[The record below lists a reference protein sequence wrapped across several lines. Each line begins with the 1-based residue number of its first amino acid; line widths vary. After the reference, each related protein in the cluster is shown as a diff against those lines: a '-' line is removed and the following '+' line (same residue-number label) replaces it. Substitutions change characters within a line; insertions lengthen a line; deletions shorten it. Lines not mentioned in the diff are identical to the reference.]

1 MAKAGHGKGT
11 RKAGGKAAA
20 APAESSRRGA
30 RSRKPAGQTDYLSPL
45 ERVQRARRLSAARAK
60 QRPDSWPTIA
70 KAEGLSERQ
79 VRRIFDDFLTW
90 ERVQDDPDELVD
102 ETLATIE
109 ASIMELDDVIRQAA
123 IDRNHA
129 ARVGAI
135 RLLLEAQVGRWDV
148 LRNAGRLPRHMGR
161 WRNDRDALQLFE
173 RLMGA
178 LRARG
183 VPEDV
188 ISEAWGLVRDD
199 DEPQRV
205 IEGSVAA

>member
-1 MAKAGHGKGT
+1 
-11 RKAGGKAAA
+11 
-20 APAESSRRGA
+20 
-30 RSRKPAGQTDYLSPL
+30 
-45 ERVQRARRLSAARAK
+45 
-60 QRPDSWPTIA
+60 
-70 KAEGLSERQ
+70 
-79 VRRIFDDFLTW
+79 
-90 ERVQDDPDELVD
+90 
-102 ETLATIE
+102 
-109 ASIMELDDVIRQAA
+109 
-123 IDRNHA
+123 
-129 ARVGAI
+129 
-135 RLLLEAQVGRWDV
+135 V